1 MQKECIMTFQ
11 PSVELTIL
19 TGCRGALEMD
29 EEEEVGNFVG
39 RLCAGFRLACG
50 CIPRQKM
57 RSATSGNIN
66 FLNYGTNKK
75 IDNKFSKIGKI
86 KKMLWNS
93 YSTSFLHLIL
103 IFFSK

>member
-1 MQKECIMTFQ
+1 MTFQ

-29 EEEEVGNFVG
+29 EEEEVRNFVG

-57 RSATSGNIN
+57 RSATSGTL
-66 FLNYGTNKK
+66 FLALLDYGTNKK
-75 IDNKFSKIGKI
+75 IDNKSKRIGKI
-86 KKMLWNS
+86 KKM
-93 YSTSFLHLIL
+93 
-103 IFFSK
+103 

>member
-29 EEEEVGNFVG
+29 EEEEVRNFVG

-57 RSATSGNIN
+57 RSATSGTST
-66 FLNYGTNKK
+66 FLTIEQPKK

-86 KKMLWNS
+86 KKM
-93 YSTSFLHLIL
+93 
-103 IFFSK
+103 